1 MNRFARCVTALLV
14 GVLLSVAARAQTPPA
29 PKKELPGSKL
39 PVSVYYSLP
48 AEHARVLESFLSEY
62 REGHAYLDLQS
73 KNFPNPDELYRALNS
88 PAQAPTIALMET
100 SWLPHINKHGQLLPV
115 ETWMNKEQ
123 FLFNWSVKCNCYN
136 PLWEASHVDGTLMAL
151 PYFFTTK
158 ALIYNADMLT
168 TAGVK
173 FPPATWEQLAAAALK
188 MTVPGGTIGFALTP
202 VSSNPRQLARS
213 LQVLAWQTGSD
224 LLTPQGALTG
234 MAERAVTFI
243 SDLSKQ
249 QAVADPDRQVPPE
262 QVGMFIGSVEDYL
275 ALRARGLNVKTA
287 VVPGP
292 DKNSRT
298 TEMQAWTLGI
308 FKSVPENQL
317 YKVQELAFF
326 LLDFP
331 QQRRWAE
338 TTPYLAAHV
347 KVFDNPFYRRE
358 RLADH
363 AGLRVFLNS
372 LSKSKPVDTASPS
385 IQNMETMGRKVPSV
399 LRGEKAA
406 RDLMTGLSAHP

>member
-14 GVLLSVAARAQTPPA
+14 GVLLSVGARAQTPPA

-48 AEHARVLESFLSEY
+48 ADQARIFEGFLAEY
-62 REGHAYLDLQS
+62 REGHNYLDLQG
-73 KNFPNPDELYRALNS
+73 KNFPNPDELYKTLS
-88 PAQAPTIALMET
+88 TGQHHPTIALMET
-100 SWLPHINKHGQLLPV
+100 SWLPHVVKHGQLLPV

-123 FLFNWSVKCNCYN
+123 FLFNWSVKCNCYV
-136 PLWEASHVDGTLMAL
+136 PLWDASHVDGTLMAL
-151 PYFFTTK
+151 PYYFTTK

-168 TAGVK
+168 LAGVK

-188 MTVPGGTIGFALTP
+188 MTVPGGTVGFSL
-202 VSSNPRQLARS
+202 SSVANPRQVARN

-224 LLTPQGALTG
+224 LLTPQGGLTG
-234 MAERAVTFI
+234 MAERAVTFLG
-243 SDLSKQ
+243 DLGKQ

-275 ALRARGLNVKTA
+275 ALRARGLNVKTSLL
-287 VVPGP
+287 PGP

-308 FKSVPENQL
+308 FKSVPDNQL

-363 AGLRVFLNS
+363 SALRVFLNS
-372 LSKSKPVDTASPS
+372 LGKSKAVDTATPS
-385 IQNMETMGRKVPSV
+385 IQNLEVIGKKVPSV

-406 RDLMTGLSAHP
+406 RDLMGGLSAHP